1 MKILVLIHVLSAII
15 GVGPTYFGLML
26 LRQNS
31 TPRDLQTGLKVGKML
46 EWFPK
51 IGGTLAVLSGFALIL
66 LNNYGPFTQIW
77 LLGSLILYILIQAI
91 VIGFVSP
98 RAEKLAAWVF
108 NPKNESAT
116 NLPAEQQGLLRSVS
130 TGHWLA
136 AALGTVLFTFMILKP
151 H

>member
-31 TPRDLQTGLKVGKML
+31 TPKDLQTSLKVGKML

-51 IGGTLAVLSGFALIL
+51 IGGSLAVLSGLALIFL
-66 LNNYGPFTQIW
+66 ANYGPFTQLW
-77 LLGSLILYILIQAI
+77 LLGSLVLYILIQII
-91 VIGFVSP
+91 VIGFVAP
-98 RAEKLAAWVF
+98 RADRLAQWVF
-108 NPKNESAT
+108 NPQNQNAAT
-116 NLPAEQQGLLRSVS
+116 LPGEQQGLLRNVS
-130 TGHWLA
+130 TGHWIA
-136 AALGTVLFTFMILKP
+136 ATLGTLLFAFMILKP